1 MMGHGE
7 KLSRKQE
14 QAILALLQEPTV
26 VAAASACGVGE
37 ATLARWLRL
46 PAFQRE
52 YRALRRQ
59 VVEQAISQLQQAASE
74 AASALRRNLTCGV
87 PSVEVRAALGVLEQ
101 SVKAVELLD
110 LDERVQMLEELAAAS
125 AAATGRNQWSA

>member
-1 MMGHGE
+1 MPDDGTRRKAEPQAGAGYPRPTARAHG
-7 KLSRKQE
+7 S
-14 QAILALLQEPTV
+14 
-26 VAAASACGVGE
+26 GG
-37 ATLARWLRL
+37 RL
-46 PAFQRE
+46 CL
-52 YRALRRQ
+52 LRRQ

-110 LDERVQMLEELAAAS
+110 LEERVQMLEELAAAS
-125 AAATGRNQWSA
+125 AAATGR